1 MCYIMFNVHIKMSIF
16 EALLFSYK
24 SSPIWLPFQ
33 FSRKM
38 YVYWMW
44 SACDAML
51 CECVILIYFFLIRPL
66 LTLFY
71 NVKSFQ
77 LTQNEK
83 FVKGSLAHCKWFAVI
98 SFWVLESNV
107 CSNCSFPFK
116 MTIDR
121 LVNMCI
127 GMEYIY
133 ICGSIRDLKT
143 FDCIKKIVSMACG
156 RRLHIYFLLI
166 HISCMVL

>member
-1 MCYIMFNVHIKMSIF
+1 MPNIDITVKINTLTRNRYSPRSFNVLYYVQCSYQDEYCWSIVVFLQVITHMIALSIFAHNVCVLNVECMWRYAMWMCY
-16 EALLFSYK
+16 SY
-24 SSPIWLPFQ
+24 
-33 FSRKM
+33 
-38 YVYWMW
+38 
-44 SACDAML
+44 
-51 CECVILIYFFLIRPL
+51 IYFFLIRPL

-127 GMEYIY
+127 GME
-133 ICGSIRDLKT
+133 
-143 FDCIKKIVSMACG
+143 
-156 RRLHIYFLLI
+156 
-166 HISCMVL
+166 

>member
-1 MCYIMFNVHIKMSIF
+1 MIALSIF
-16 EALLFSYK
+16 AHNVCVLNVECMWRYAMWMCNSY
-24 SSPIWLPFQ
+24 IFFL
-33 FSRKM
+33 
-38 YVYWMW
+38 
-44 SACDAML
+44 
-51 CECVILIYFFLIRPL
+51 FLIRPL

-107 CSNCSFPFK
+107 CSNCSFSFK
-116 MTIDR
+116 ITIDR
-121 LVNMCI
+121 LGNMCI
-127 GMEYIY
+127 GMEYIYIY

-166 HISCMVL
+166 HMSCMVL

>member
-1 MCYIMFNVHIKMSIF
+1 MFISRWVFLKHCCFPTSHHPYDCPFNFRAKCMCTECGVHVTLCYVNVLFLYI
-16 EALLFSYK
+16 
-24 SSPIWLPFQ
+24 
-33 FSRKM
+33 
-38 YVYWMW
+38 
-44 SACDAML
+44 
-51 CECVILIYFFLIRPL
+51 FFLIRPL

-133 ICGSIRDLKT
+133 VEVFVTSKHSI
-143 FDCIKKIVSMACG
+143 
-156 RRLHIYFLLI
+156 
-166 HISCMVL
+166 VLRK